1 MKLLKSR
8 VSAIEKQLAEKDA
21 IVDFLLNQEVQS
33 EIDNTTFIGKVSNS
47 DIQRDKKPKNSN
59 IENSNNE
66 EKQEKKNCCDW

>member
-47 DIQRDKKPKNSN
+47 DIQRDKKPTNSN